1 MTRCKVL
8 VIDPDVAV
16 QKELEAELREEFDTW
31 GTGDAST
38 AATLCL
44 EWEPDVIVMELGMP
58 PSPTKPHHGVKLLR
72 DIRAHGCVSK
82 IIVYTHLIDRDK
94 AITALSLGVHDFLT
108 KPVDMHMLKWL
119 IQRASVL
126 RGLELDGRPM
136 PAETVEGI
144 GGMIGTSESIRDCFS
159 AIRKIA
165 ASDFP
170 VLITG
175 ESGTGKELAAKA
187 IHDHGSRKNGP
198 FVPIN
203 CGAIPESL
211 LESELFGH
219 EKGAFTGAVQ
229 RQRGKAEVAQ
239 GGTLFLDEIG
249 ELPLS
254 AQCKLLRFLQDQT
267 IERIGGCHQIKLNVR
282 IIAATNADLTQAM
295 INKTFREDLYYRLGV
310 VHLSLPPLRDR
321 PDDALLI
328 GMVLLKQMNEEL
340 GKKAI
345 RLTSDAVHA
354 LRSYSWPG
362 NIRELQNK
370 IRQAVVMT
378 EGPCITS
385 QDLNLPNTTTVDQQP
400 VTLSIKRARQ
410 RLESHIVVEAL
421 ALHQWNLSRVAKE
434 LGISRPTLYRL
445 LQKHGLCHE
454 GRYVQP
460 PGH

>member
-1 MTRCKVL
+1 MVRPKVL
-8 VIDPDVAV
+8 LIDPDIAV
-16 QKELEAELREEFDTW
+16 RKELEVTLKGEFDMWATE
-31 GTGDAST
+31 DPAT

-44 EWEPDVIVMELGMP
+44 EWQPDVIVLELGLP
-58 PSPTKPHHGVKLLR
+58 PQPAKPDLGVKLLQ
-72 DIRAHGCVSK
+72 DIRKHGCVSK
-82 IIVYTHLIDRDK
+82 IIVYTHLFDRDQ
-94 AITALSLGVHDFLT
+94 AIRALWLGVHDVLT
-108 KPVDMHMLKWL
+108 KPVDFNMLKWL

-126 RGLELDGRPM
+126 HGLELDGKPTA
-136 PAETVEGI
+136 AETVEGM
-144 GGMIGTSESIRDCFS
+144 GGMIGMSESIRDCFS

-187 IHDHGSRKNGP
+187 IHDQGSRSSGP

-203 CGAIPESL
+203 CGAIPEAL

-229 RQRGKAEVAQ
+229 RQRGKAESAQ

-267 IERIGGCHQIKLNVR
+267 IERVGGYHQIKLNVR
-282 IIAATNADLTQAM
+282 IIAATNADLKQAM
-295 INKTFREDLYYRLGV
+295 MNKTFREDLYYRLGV

-321 PDDALLI
+321 QDDAVLI
-328 GMVLLKQMNEEL
+328 GMVFLNRMNEEL
-340 GKKAI
+340 GKKAVGF
-345 RLTSDAVHA
+345 TPDAIQA
-354 LRSYSWPG
+354 LCTYSWPG
-362 NIRELQNK
+362 NIRELENK
-370 IRQAVVMT
+370 IRHAIVMA
-378 EGPCITS
+378 ENGYITS
-385 QDLNLPNTTTVDQQP
+385 QDLALSTQSPVDAEP
-400 VTLSIKRARQ
+400 VSLSIKRARQ
-410 RLESHIVVEAL
+410 RVESHMVVEAL

-445 LQKHGLCHE
+445 LEKHGLCQE
-454 GRYVQP
+454 G
-460 PGH
+460 